1 MWRVHDEREG
11 SCTPAAEMFVCHIPA
26 LYILQTTTT
35 DDDDDDATTTTTN
48 SKNLMNMK
56 LLMNTHQYID
66 YIYIQIVLY
75 VCIGMH
81 ITTLEMMR
89 YIWCREREELGTFVC
104 FKQRWQI
111 VANSV

>member
-1 MWRVHDEREG
+1 
-11 SCTPAAEMFVCHIPA
+11 
-26 LYILQTTTT
+26 
-35 DDDDDDATTTTTN
+35 
-48 SKNLMNMK
+48 MNMK

-66 YIYIQIVLY
+66 YIYMQIVLY